1 MAYTSDQ
8 GRQPYTQHQEHAGD
22 TMKTPYEPQ
31 PAPETPQS
39 LDETTEA
46 GATITQP
53 SLFFPE
59 AAIIQAPAAPIP
71 LPTAESS
78 LLEAAPAYQEYLK
91 LTDHSQYTVA
101 CFLSDLRLLSS
112 FLGEETPLGRIALA
126 DLNRWLMHLRWGRGH
141 QPAPKTMARRATFL
155 KNFFSWLA
163 GEGIIAENPSEGV
176 VLTRPL
182 PPLPATLSEEELAQL
197 EAAAA
202 EDSRSQCL
210 VMLLLHGGLKK
221 EEIMGLQLQH
231 FDLSDPK
238 HPAASI
244 EFTDQAKQG
253 KQRRIPL
260 PAEFSQA
267 FQRYMT
273 TYRPQGKVFAC
284 TDRNLNYILAR
295 VVRKAHIQKRVTLQ
309 LLRDMYAVQQ
319 LQQGVSLES
328 LREKLGLSE
337 EAWKE
342 SAEKYRKLVASA

>member
-1 MAYTSDQ
+1 MANTSAHDH
-8 GRQPYTQHQEHAGD
+8 QP
-22 TMKTPYEPQ
+22 PQ
-31 PAPETPQS
+31 APETSHNAQET
-39 LDETTEA
+39 DET
-46 GATITQP
+46 GITITQP

-59 AAIIQAPAAPIP
+59 AEIVQAPAAPIP

-78 LLEAAPAYQEYLK
+78 LLEASPAYQEYLR
-91 LTDHSQYTVA
+91 LTDHSQYTIA
-101 CFLSDLRLLSS
+101 CFISDLRLLSD
-112 FLGEETPLGRIALA
+112 FLGKETPLGRISLN
-126 DLNRWLMHLRWGRGH
+126 DLNRWLVFLRWGRDH

-155 KNFFSWLA
+155 KNFFGWLA
-163 GEGIIAENPSEGV
+163 GEGIIPENPSGGV

-182 PPLPATLSEEELAQL
+182 PPLPAALNEEELAQL

-210 VMLLLHGGLKK
+210 VTLLLHGGLKK

-231 FDLSDPK
+231 FDLSDLS
-238 HPAASI
+238 HPAVSI
-244 EFTDQAKQG
+244 EFSDQAKQG
-253 KQRRIPL
+253 KKRRIPL

-273 TYRPQGKVFAC
+273 KYRPQGKVFAC

-295 VVRKAHIQKRVTLQ
+295 AVSKAKIQKRVTLQ
-309 LLRDMYAVQQ
+309 LLRDMYAIHQ
-319 LQQGVSLES
+319 LQQGVPLES

>member
-1 MAYTSDQ
+1 MANTSNQDS
-8 GRQPYTQHQEHAGD
+8 QPQHIRAGD
-22 TMKTPYEPQ
+22 ITQSPQEPQ
-31 PAPETPQS
+31 QAPAMPQS
-39 LDETTEA
+39 QDEPPQGEP
-46 GATITQP
+46 TIAQP

-59 AAIIQAPAAPIP
+59 ATIVQAPAAPVA
-71 LPTAESS
+71 LPTAEST
-78 LLEAAPAYQEYLK
+78 LLEAIPAYQEYLK
-91 LTDHSQYTVA
+91 LTDHSQYTIA
-101 CFLSDLRLLSS
+101 CFVSDLRLLSD
-112 FLGEETPLGRIALA
+112 FLGKETPLGRITLD

-141 QPAPKTMARRATFL
+141 QPAPKSMARRATFL
-155 KNFFSWLA
+155 KNFFGWLA
-163 GEGIIAENPSEGV
+163 GEGIIAENPAAGV
-176 VLTRPL
+176 VLSRPL
-182 PPLPATLSEEELAQL
+182 PPLPTTLSDEEVAQL

-231 FDLSDPK
+231 FDLS
-238 HPAASI
+238 HPAQPAVSI
-244 EFTDQAKQG
+244 EYTDQAKQS
-253 KQRRIPL
+253 KKRRIPL
-260 PAEFSQA
+260 PPEFSQA

-273 TYRPQGKVFAC
+273 RYRPQGKVFAC

-295 VVRKAHIQKRVTLQ
+295 TVRKARIQKRVTLQ
-309 LLRDMYAVQQ
+309 LLRDMYAVRQ

>member
-1 MAYTSDQ
+1 MANTSNQ
-8 GRQPYTQHQEHAGD
+8 NSQPQHIRAGD
-22 TMKTPYEPQ
+22 ITPSPHEPQ
-31 PAPETPQS
+31 QAPATPQTQ
-39 LDETTEA
+39 DEPPQGE
-46 GATITQP
+46 ATIAQP

-59 AAIIQAPAAPIP
+59 ATIVQAPAAPVA
-71 LPTAESS
+71 LPTAEST

-101 CFLSDLRLLSS
+101 CFLSDLRLLSD
-112 FLGEETPLGRIALA
+112 FLGKETPLGRIMLD
-126 DLNRWLMHLRWGRGH
+126 DLNRWLMHLRWRRRR
-141 QPAPKTMARRATFL
+141 QPAAPKTMARRATFL
-155 KNFFSWLA
+155 KNFFGWLA
-163 GEGIIAENPSEGV
+163 EEGIIAENPAAGV
-176 VLTRPL
+176 VLSRPL
-182 PPLPATLSEEELAQL
+182 PPLPTTLSDEEVAQL

-231 FDLSDPK
+231 FDLS
-238 HPAASI
+238 HPAQPAVSI
-244 EFTDQAKQG
+244 EYTDQAKQS
-253 KQRRIPL
+253 KKRRIPL
-260 PAEFSQA
+260 PPEFSQA

-295 VVRKAHIQKRVTLQ
+295 TVRKARIQKRVTLQ
-309 LLRDMYAVQQ
+309 LLRDMYAVRQ